1 MGHDTQ
7 EVQQPQTVPQGAA
20 RVADLCDADLSDPR
34 TYTAGPP
41 HAAFD
46 LLRARAPVAWQDE
59 RPVANR
65 ASEASSGLPAPPS
78 PGFWAVTSHRIVH
91 EMSRRPDL
99 YSNHLGGVQM
109 FTADALTLSGLRL
122 MMLFMDPP
130 EHSRLRKI
138 VSPAFAPRA
147 MATLRADIAR
157 RAREIVGGLAGA
169 GSVDFV
175 ETVAKEL
182 PTRVLADLLG
192 MPAADR
198 DLIVRW
204 TDGMIGFEDAEL
216 AGDPAAAVAMFGEAM
231 AYGRQ
236 VAADRRARPTGDIMS
251 AIANA
256 EVEGERLTDDEF
268 CMFWIL
274 LVIAGNETTRNSLSG
289 AVLALQ
295 EHGLWDGLAREP
307 GRLATGTDE
316 LVRYVSPVMQFRRTA
331 TRDHELGGQR
341 VRAGDKIVMWYGA
354 ANRDPA
360 VFGAPHAL
368 DLSRDPNPHLAFGTG
383 PHFCLGSRLA
393 KLEISLMLT
402 ELLTR
407 YPRLRLDGEPA
418 RITSSFIAGIAHLPV
433 ALGAAP

>member
-1 MGHDTQ
+1 MQ
-7 EVQQPQTVPQGAA
+7 EIQQPQSAPPGAA
-20 RVADLCDADLSDPR
+20 RVADLCDVDLSDPR
-34 TYTAGPP
+34 TYTSGPP

-46 LLRARAPVAWQDE
+46 ALRAAAPVAWQDE

-65 ASEASSGLPAPPS
+65 ASESSSGLPAPPS

-91 EMSRRPDL
+91 EMSRLPDVH
-99 YSNHLGGVQM
+99 SNYLGGVQM
-109 FTADALTLSGLRL
+109 FTADELTLSGLRL

-130 EHSRLRKI
+130 EHSRLRRI
-138 VSPAFAPRA
+138 ISPAFAPRA
-147 MATLRADIAR
+147 IKALRTSVER
-157 RAREIVGGLAGA
+157 RAEEIADGIAGA

-175 ETVAKEL
+175 ETVAKEF

-192 MPAADR
+192 MPAEDR
-198 DLIVRW
+198 HLIIRW

-216 AGDPAAAVAMFGEAM
+216 AGDPTAAAEMFGEAVE
-231 AYGRQ
+231 YGRQ
-236 VAADRRARPTGDIMS
+236 VAADRRSRPTDDVMS

-256 EVEGERLTDDEF
+256 EVDGERLTDDEF

-289 AVLALQ
+289 AVVALQ
-295 EHGLWDGLAREP
+295 EHGLWSGLARDP

-316 LVRYVSPVMQFRRTA
+316 LVRHVSPVMQFRRTA
-331 TRDHELGGQR
+331 TRDVELGGQH
-341 VRAGDKIVMWYGA
+341 VRAGDKVVMWYGA

-360 VFGAPHAL
+360 VFADPHSL

-393 KLEISLMLT
+393 ELEISTMLT

-407 YPRLRLDGEPA
+407 YPRLSIDGEVS
-418 RITSSFIAGIAHLPV
+418 RITSSFISGIERLPV
-433 ALGAAP
+433 TLR